1 MQFNLSF
8 PVTPRQLRSLLR
20 DDEEV
25 EHPPI
30 VIVDGSVTIQFSST
44 DYSLMGGTNKYVSS
58 EFSLKKVRSINKR
71 QLGEYCPAL
80 PINVP
85 TRIVLT
91 CQSDTQTTEIVITG
105 SNSAS
110 GGSPSIEFD
119 PRIFAQ
125 VTSLDPKYQ
134 KYFNFDYK
142 VRKME
147 IFTINA
153 AGAMVLHHDC
163 PFAKDGNCYEITI
176 DDGHAAF

>member
-1 MQFNLSF
+1 MQLDLNAL
-8 PVTPRQLRSLLR
+8 VTPRLLRSLLR

-30 VIVDGSVTIQFSST
+30 VIVDGSVTIQFSSAEYT
-44 DYSLMGGTNKYVSS
+44 LMSGTNKYVSS
-58 EFSLKKVRSINKR
+58 GLSLKKVRSINKR

-80 PINVP
+80 PANVP

-91 CQSDTQTTEIVITG
+91 CQSDAQTTEVIITG

-110 GGSPSIEFD
+110 DGSPSIEFD
-119 PRIFAQ
+119 PHIFAQ

-147 IFTINA
+147 IHTTDGT
-153 AGAMVLHHDC
+153 GAMVLHHDC

-176 DDGHAAF
+176 DDGHAAP